1 MTQRNPMNERYQIE
15 DRSGKTRKSAAS
27 VKPATK
33 AAASVRI
40 EGASAPRKTGR
51 LAKAQSQANRKQG
64 SKRARVDSADAKA
77 AYYDPGTPEYKKW
90 RRIWWISI
98 VVALVLTALS
108 FAVLQFMPENATL
121 SYVLL
126 GLGYA
131 FLIASIVVDLGKV
144 RKIRK
149 DYRMKM
155 VTANSKSATAERKEQ
170 KAAAKK
176 EAEAAAAAQARQPQ
190 KDSILSRLSKL
201 FGKGGSSAVDD
212 QPVPSDQ
219 KAKTDKNGK
228 A

>member
-1 MTQRNPMNERYQIE
+1 MTQRNPMNERYQTE
-15 DRSGKTRKSAAS
+15 DRPGKTRKSAAS
-27 VKPATK
+27 AKPTTK

-40 EGASAPRKTGR
+40 EGTSTPRKTGR

-64 SKRARVDSADAKA
+64 SKARVDSADAKA

-90 RRIWWISI
+90 RRIWWIAI

-108 FAVLQFMPENATL
+108 FAVLQFMPENSML

-131 FLIASIVVDLGKV
+131 FLIASIVIDLGKV

-149 DYRMKM
+149 EYRMKM
-155 VTANSKSATAERKEQ
+155 VTAHSKAATAVRKEQ

-176 EAEAAAAAQARQPQ
+176 EAEIAAAAQAGQAQ
-190 KDSILSRLSKL
+190 KGSVISRITQL
-201 FGKGGSSAVDD
+201 FGKSGSSAKGD
-212 QPVPSDQ
+212 QSIADEEKQ
-219 KAKTDKNGK
+219 EAEKNKKA
-228 A
+228 